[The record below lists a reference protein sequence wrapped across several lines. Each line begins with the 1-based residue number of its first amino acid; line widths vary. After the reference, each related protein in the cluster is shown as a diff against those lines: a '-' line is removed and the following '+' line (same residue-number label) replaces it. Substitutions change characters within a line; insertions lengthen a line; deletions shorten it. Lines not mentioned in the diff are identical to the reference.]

1 MLREACLLAQADLM
15 LGKSTQLLAMRK
27 IEAQTIKAVQT
38 LAHSAHFSGDYL
50 KAGNTI
56 VGQEHTG
63 IAGTIGY
70 CRSIYVKLHGHEIAT
85 FYPAIDTFVL
95 RDCGWQ
101 TATTKSRMNA
111 LLSAFC
117 PGSVISAKNFDWYC
131 NGELWEG
138 DHTFSVVVAK
148 DNYTLR
154 LAAKL
159 AG

>member
-1 MLREACLLAQADLM
+1 MLREACLLAQIGLM
-15 LGKSTQLLAMRK
+15 LGKSAQLQAMRK
-27 IEAQTIKAVQT
+27 IEAQTITAVKT
-38 LAHSAHFSGDYL
+38 LAYRAHFSGDLL
-50 KAGNTI
+50 KVGNTI

-63 IAGTIGY
+63 IAGTVGY

-95 RDCGWQ
+95 RDCGWR

-111 LLSAFC
+111 LLNAFC
-117 PGSVISAKNFDWYC
+117 PGSTISARNFEWYC

-138 DHTFSVVVAK
+138 DHTFSVVVAE